1 MKLSKPYLS
10 WEYKHYSPWQR
21 QWQIMLTSLQ
31 FLFLVIVD
39 FLRGKNSSKQRHKRA
54 EWLVKKLIILGP
66 TFIKIGQALS
76 TRPDLIPVEYIE
88 EFSQLQ
94 DRVPPFLSEDAINI
108 IETELGKSLENI
120 FAQFERNTI
129 AAASLGQV
137 HRARLHTGEAVVIKV
152 QRKGLEQLFHL
163 DFQVL
168 KGLINFGNR
177 FLPNFKKYDLDLIY
191 QEFFS
196 LLFEEIDY
204 LHEGQNADRFRA
216 NFQNDQ
222 RILVP
227 KVYWQYTTKRVLT
240 LEYLPGIKINDR
252 EALINNNIPIKPV
265 IELGICTYLKQLLE
279 DGFFQ
284 SDPHPGN
291 MAVNPDG
298 AIIFY
303 DFGTMTEV
311 KGLAKEQMVQTF
323 FAVLRKD
330 ADQVLE
336 MLIYMGLIE
345 RVADMTA
352 VKRLISFLLER
363 FRDKPVDIN
372 AFQEISTEI
381 YVMFEQQ
388 PFRLPPQMT
397 FIVKALTT
405 LDGIA
410 RNLDPK
416 YNLLSASQPFI
427 NNIARSSYQGNMLAT
442 IARQTKI
449 LIQQQLQKPSRLE
462 NLVQDFK
469 WKIEQGEVQLRVRSL
484 ESEKTFKNIYLAIK
498 TLIYACLTGFSLLN
512 AILLASTIYSKWAI
526 ILFGLT
532 GLFTLFLLRSLI
544 ILTIQEKI
552 FK

>member
-1 MKLSKPYLS
+1 MKLSQQYLS
-10 WEYKHYSPWQR
+10 WEYKHYSPLQR
-21 QWQIMLTSLQ
+21 QWQIILTILQ
-31 FLFLVIVD
+31 FLFFLMID
-39 FLRGKNSSKQRHKRA
+39 FLGRKNSSQQNHKRA
-54 EWLVKKLIILGP
+54 RWLVNKLIQLGP

-94 DRVPPFLSEDAINI
+94 DRVPPFLSEEAISI
-108 IETELGKSLENI
+108 IETELGKSLDDI
-120 FAQFERNTI
+120 FSQFERQPL

-137 HRARLHTGEAVVIKV
+137 HRARLKTGEAVVIKV
-152 QRKGLEQLFHL
+152 QRQGLEQLFNL

-168 KGLINFGNR
+168 KKLINFGNR
-177 FLPNFKKYDLDLIY
+177 FLPGFKKYDLASIY
-191 QEFFS
+191 QEFFW
-196 LLFEEIDY
+196 LLFTEIDY
-204 LHEGQNADRFRA
+204 INEGKNAERFRS
-216 NFQNDQ
+216 NFQDDY
-222 RILVP
+222 RIIVP
-227 KVYWQYTTKRVLT
+227 QVYWEYTTQKVLT
-240 LEYLPGIKINDR
+240 LEYLPGIKINDKQG
-252 EALINNNIPIKPV
+252 LINSNIPIKPV
-265 IELGICTYLKQLLE
+265 IELGICAYLKQLLE

-291 MAVNPDG
+291 MAVNENG

-345 RVADMTA
+345 RVEDMA
-352 VKRLISFLLER
+352 AIKRLISFLLER
-363 FRDKPVDIN
+363 FRDKPVDVN
-372 AFQEISTEI
+372 AFKEISTEI

-410 RNLDPK
+410 RNLDPQ
-416 YNLLSASQPFI
+416 YNLLAASQPFI
-427 NNIARSSYQGNMLAT
+427 KNIARSSYQGNMLAT
-442 IARQTKI
+442 ILRQTKI
-449 LIQQQLQKPSRLE
+449 LVQQQLQKPSRLE
-462 NLVQDFK
+462 SSIQDFQ
-469 WKIEQGEVQLRVRSL
+469 WKLEQGELQVRVRSL
-484 ESEKTFKNIYLAIK
+484 ESERTAKNIYLALK
-498 TLIYACLTGFSLLN
+498 TLIYACLTGFSLLG
-512 AILLASTIYSKWAI
+512 AILLVSTVYSHLAV
-526 ILFGLT
+526 ILFSLT

-544 ILTIQEKI
+544 NLIINEKMS
-552 FK
+552 K

>member
-1 MKLSKPYLS
+1 MKLSQQYLS
-10 WEYKHYSPWQR
+10 WEYKHYSPLQR
-21 QWQIMLTSLQ
+21 QWQIILIILQ
-31 FLFLVIVD
+31 FLFFLMVD
-39 FLRGKNSSKQRHKRA
+39 FLGRKNSSQQNHKRA
-54 EWLVKKLIILGP
+54 RWLVNKLIQLGP

-94 DRVPPFLSEDAINI
+94 DRVPPFLSEEAISI
-108 IETELGKSLENI
+108 IETELGKSLDDI
-120 FAQFERNTI
+120 FSQFERQPL

-137 HRARLHTGEAVVIKV
+137 HRARLKTGEAVVIKV
-152 QRKGLEQLFHL
+152 QRQGLEQLFNL

-168 KGLINFGNR
+168 KKLINFGNR
-177 FLPNFKKYDLDLIY
+177 FLPGFKKYDLTSIY
-191 QEFFS
+191 KEFFW
-196 LLFEEIDY
+196 LLFTEIDY
-204 LHEGQNADRFRA
+204 INEGKNAERFRS
-216 NFQNDQ
+216 NFQDDY
-222 RILVP
+222 RIIVP
-227 KVYWQYTTKRVLT
+227 QVYWEYTTQKVLT
-240 LEYLPGIKINDR
+240 LEYLPGIKINDKQG
-252 EALINNNIPIKPV
+252 LINNNIPIKPV
-265 IELGICTYLKQLLE
+265 IELGICAYLKQLLE

-291 MAVNPDG
+291 MAVNENG

-345 RVADMTA
+345 RIEDMA
-352 VKRLISFLLER
+352 AIKRLISFLLER
-363 FRDKPVDIN
+363 FRDKPVDVN
-372 AFQEISTEI
+372 AFKEISTEI

-410 RNLDPK
+410 RNLDPQ
-416 YNLLSASQPFI
+416 YNLLAASQPFI
-427 NNIARSSYQGNMLAT
+427 KNIARSSYQGNMLAT
-442 IARQTKI
+442 ILRQTKI
-449 LIQQQLQKPSRLE
+449 LVQQQLQKPSRLE
-462 NLVQDFK
+462 SSIQDFQ
-469 WKIEQGEVQLRVRSL
+469 WKLEQGELQVRVRSL
-484 ESEKTFKNIYLAIK
+484 ESERTAKNIYLALK
-498 TLIYACLTGFSLLN
+498 TLIYACLTGFSLLS
-512 AILLASTIYSKWAI
+512 AILLVSTVYSHLAV
-526 ILFGLT
+526 ILFSLT

-544 ILTIQEKI
+544 NLIINEKMS
-552 FK
+552 K